1 MKKFILVFCAL
12 VLGVGV
18 LSAQDPT
25 TPIAGGGSCY
35 SNDPSSPVGIVPTQ
49 ETFPGGD
56 PVCGSVNGSRLTP
69 GDGAE
74 VIVHNLDG
82 VAGNNVTVTITV
94 GACGEVLS
102 WSVPDHIIIDKVY
115 AKGGN
120 DQNVYDYTGENPRPT
135 ADGNIHSPV
144 NPSGKYAG
152 FSHIDF
158 CFHYKLDISKTA
170 ETSYTR
176 TFDWSIDKSCNGP
189 AELTL
194 AEGQVYNYPFSWT
207 ASVAGY
213 TDSDFKVTG
222 TITIANN
229 TPVAATIT
237 GISDVLSGG
246 ETGNVD
252 CDISFPYVLGSGA
265 TLNCTYSA
273 DLASPYSG
281 TNTVTV
287 TTSTPLVE
295 GDETTADFAFGNPT
309 NLVDECV
316 TVSDDCNA
324 PTQVCSDAAPFTK
337 QYTCQIGPY
346 DVCGEY
352 SYTNT
357 ASFTTNDQGLT
368 GSDNC
373 TVSVEVPCGGGCT
386 LTQGYWKT
394 HSEFGP
400 APYDE
405 TWAQLPNGASTA
417 FFLSGQTYY
426 QVLWTS
432 PAGNAYYN
440 LAHQYIA
447 AQLNF
452 LNGADPSAAQAA
464 FNAAT
469 ALFNTYTPAQVA
481 AMKASNAVRKQF
493 IALAATLDGYNNGLI
508 GPGHCSESAAKLGA
522 VDAQSGA
529 AVPAVFNL
537 AQNYPNPFNP
547 STTLAFELPQATAVK
562 LTIYNIA
569 GQQVAIVFNGELPAG
584 HHAFTWQPPAHLVSG
599 VYLYKL
605 QTNEFTTVKKMTLQK

>member
-1 MKKFILVFCAL
+1 MKKFVIMFCAL

-18 LSAQDPT
+18 LSAQDET
-25 TPIAGGGSCY
+25 TPLAGGGSCY
-35 SNDPSSPVGIVPTQ
+35 SNDPSSPVGIVPTFVSGNTPATSATNVKI
-49 ETFPGGD
+49 EP
-56 PVCGSVNGSRLTP
+56 PVDGTYALGTGS
-69 GDGAE
+69 
-74 VIVHNLDG
+74 
-82 VAGNNVTVTITV
+82 VTITFTN
-94 GACGEVLS
+94 GPCGEVMS
-102 WSVPDHIIIDKVY
+102 WSVSSNIVVEHVY
-115 AKGGN
+115 AKGGSAYN
-120 DQNVYDYTGENPRPT
+120 DYDYTATYPRPT
-135 ADGNIHSPV
+135 TDGNIHCPIAGG
-144 NPSGKYAG
+144 SGTYAD
-152 FSHIDF
+152 FSHVNF
-158 CFHYKLDISKTA
+158 VFHYRLDASKTA
-170 ETSYTR
+170 TTEYTR

-189 AELTL
+189 ASLTL
-194 AEGQVYNYPFSWT
+194 SEGQVYSYPFSWT

-229 TPVAATIT
+229 TPSAATIT
-237 GISDVLSGG
+237 GISDLLSGG

-252 CDISFPYVLGSGA
+252 CGISFPYVLGSGA

-273 DLASPYSG
+273 NLAAPYSG

-295 GDETTADFAFGNPT
+295 GDEATADFAFGNPT

-352 SYTNT
+352 TYTNT
-357 ASFTTNDQGLT
+357 ASFTTNDQGVT

-373 TVSVEVPCGGGCT
+373 TVSVDVPCGGGCT

-464 FNAAT
+464 FSAAT
-469 ALFNTYTPAQVA
+469 ALLNTYTPAQVA
-481 AMKASNAVRKQF
+481 AMKATNAVRKQF
-493 IALAATLDGYNNGLI
+493 IALAATLDSYNNGLI

-547 STTLAFELPQATAVK
+547 STTLAFDLPQATAVK